1 MKKATRYLIALA
13 VLAALIIIVLIILLN
28 KDPKDPSDERKTGTE
43 TQEAE
48 TLEPEILPLPTE
60 DPAGSDPAYQEDME
74 PEHGAQDNPAVNPDQ
89 GTPANPDPE
98 APEDTGGDAD
108 PQEYQD
114 NEGSMMTDF

>member
-1 MKKATRYLIALA
+1 MKKATKYLIALA
-13 VLAALIIIVLIILLN
+13 VLAALIIVVLIILLN
-28 KDPKDPSDERKTGTE
+28 KGPKDPSDERKTGTK

-60 DPAGSDPAYQEDME
+60 DPAASDPTYQEDME
-74 PEHGAQDNPAVNPDQ
+74 PDPAAPDIPAGNPDQ
-89 GTPANPDPE
+89 EPSVNTDPE
-98 APEDTGGDAD
+98 ASEDAGGDED